1 MTPED
6 ARKHF
11 IYDPETGVIE
21 RRDSSR
27 KRRLHTGTLNGR
39 KDTAYVVLCVDG
51 KKFYG
56 HRIAWL
62 ISFGAIPDGMVVDH
76 IDGDGTNNRLSNLRA
91 VSKSANQRN
100 RRRPHSGSVTGV
112 AGVTPHRGGF
122 SVYVAGR
129 YVGWTK
135 DFFEACCIRKG
146 GEQRHGYTNRTT
158 Q

>member
-1 MTPED
+1 MTPEE

-11 IYDPETGVIE
+11 SYDPETGVIE
-21 RRDSSR
+21 RLDSTR
-27 KRRLHTGTLNGR
+27 KRRAHTGTLSGR

-51 KKFYG
+51 KKHYG

-62 ISFGAIPDGMVVDH
+62 MAVGPIPDGMVIDH
-76 IDGDGTNNRLSNLRA
+76 IDGDGTNNRITNLRA

-100 RRRPHSGSVTGV
+100 RRRAHNGSVTGI

-122 SVYVAGR
+122 SVSISGR
-129 YVGWTK
+129 YSGWTK
-135 DFFEACCIRKG
+135 DFFEVCCIRKG
-146 GEQRHGYTNRTT
+146 GELRQGYEQRYT

>member
-1 MTPED
+1 MTPEQ
-6 ARKHF
+6 AREHF
-11 IYDPETGVIE
+11 MYDPLTGIFE

-27 KRRLHTGTLNGR
+27 KRRAHTGTLNHR
-39 KDTAYVVLCVDG
+39 KDTSYVVLCVDQ

-62 ISFGAIPDGMVVDH
+62 IAVGPIPPGMVIDH

-91 VSKSANQRN
+91 VSKVINQRN
-100 RRRPHSGSVTGV
+100 RRRPHNGSVTDV

-122 SVYVAGR
+122 SVSLPAG
-129 YVGWTK
+129 YAGWTK
-135 DFFEACCIRKG
+135 DFFEACCIRKS
-146 GEQRHGYTNRTT
+146 GEARLGFTQRNE

>member
-1 MTPED
+1 MTPEE
-6 ARKHF
+6 AREHF
-11 IYDPETGVIE
+11 TYDPGTGLIE

-27 KRRLHTGTLNGR
+27 KRRAHTGTLNSR
-39 KDTAYVVLCVDG
+39 KDTAYVVLCVDR
-51 KKFYG
+51 KRHYG

-62 ISFGAIPDGMVVDH
+62 LAVGPIPPGMVIDH
-76 IDGDGTNNRLSNLRA
+76 IDGDGTNNRLTNLRA

-100 RRRPHSGSVTGV
+100 RRRPHNGSVTGV

-122 SVYVAGR
+122 SVRVAGR
-129 YVGWTK
+129 YAGWTK

-146 GEQRHGYTNRTT
+146 GELRHGYTARNA